1 MSRFKKI
8 IKSVINTISNVANN
22 IVDLTKE
29 ALRAAEKAI
38 AAKVEALKQEISN
51 ATKFI
56 EEKIKDI
63 GNSIEDLVKK
73 TIDNINDVYDKIKE
87 ETSRIIEQGEAFVKD
102 GMDSIQKSFLKITSI
117 IAESVFPDFLEQ
129 SLKNNLKF
137 VTDFVSNALK
147 GAVSLSSSVAQGDL
161 KAVEDDLRKS
171 GKDFDDQFH
180 DGLKLIEDN
189 ANTVADSLQYARDE
203 VVKPVWNFTR
213 ENYVN
218 VAHTLEKEVLR
229 PAINNLIDQIDL
241 LVEVTAPDQLAKQ
254 YEKTKIALEDAAKT
268 LREARKDVNESLEQF
283 EEEAKKAG
291 KLIDDMKI
299 VIAQTVAVISVGFI
313 QPFGPLLAIALQT
326 AFDEING
333 NQSMMDELLKGDFS
347 NIDKIIIA
355 AACAYTGA
363 SGYASA
369 AKAMDAVTKSI
380 EVSEEVA
387 NALNTATKA
396 YEVFSKVNQYKETVE
411 AILDGDMKQIAI
423 ELLQT
428 AGQEFANSATAELQ
442 EYVANINDYV
452 DISKLLENEKLIK
465 SVIELD
471 FNQIKDHALLV
482 ASDQIFNQVSD
493 YIPKDFKLIN
503 QDDLKNLIKGDFS
516 VFEDKA
522 KSFISNTIQ
531 DYVAD
536 FVPQNFVKL
545 LNPENITQLLKGD
558 FDSLKD
564 ELIQGFSQNIADYT
578 SLNLPDSLKDFIASD
593 EITALISG
601 DTSLIENKFK
611 EVINAEILA
620 KIKDVINP
628 ELINA
633 IKLQSIDDIKSNLI
647 NYVESNIE
655 LQLSAITQ
663 NINLENFQ
671 NIDELKSHI
680 QSQISQAQEQISATQ
695 QKITQIQLQIE
706 AEIEVEIKLKFEAK
720 LEEAQLQFDS
730 QLKSL
735 QSQIEIQAKAE
746 IQSQAESFYSNLNQF
761 KDSIINDSSI
771 KNALIFKNSI
781 EQEIAQVNDKIEEAK
796 ETVDEYKA
804 TIEEY
809 KQEFASKLNSYIN
822 IYQQE
827 FNEVKTTVTTKYEE
841 INQLFSEYGDNLQN
855 EFSEKITNTKSQ
867 IQSLIFE
874 ANEIL
879 VSSYI
884 TPIVENKATAQSQ
897 IDNAIDNI
905 KQSYQDKILTI
916 DQLNQKLDTEINAR
930 ITEIH
935 LFEDNLEA
943 KISTIDNN
951 LNFLK
956 KNTQNIL
963 TKEYF
968 DQIQSLNSNIN
979 QFEQFIK
986 NQDYADELKII
997 NQNQQQIDQEIK
1009 NFTTQSQTILQKIF
1023 DSRFQAINIGIIN
1036 SITTNSQTVSQQFIK
1051 NIITEYLADIKQKSN
1066 INSFLSEDEIKNI
1079 ITQTT
1084 TKIKSSITIINGDG
1098 NDSVINLA
1106 SSTTKNYII
1115 DNRGNDNITASSN
1128 QDYIESGD
1136 GNDTINAGNGNDIIY
1151 SGSGNDTVY
1160 GGAGADEIR
1169 GGEGDDLVYGWNV
1182 GFNYFNGLNT
1192 WVSSNIA
1199 GANIDI
1205 SRIKFADFNGDGA
1218 DDIYIVNG
1226 WGNVAAGEIYI
1237 SNKNG
1242 TFNYFKGI
1250 NSSIASDI
1258 AGAALDISRIKFAD
1272 FNGDGADDIYV
1283 VNGWGSSATDAIYF
1297 SEKTEGDNKIFGDS
1311 GNDTLIGADGNDII
1325 NGGTGNDN
1333 LTGGQGADIYEFS
1346 NNDGNDII
1354 TDQDTSKNNQNTI
1367 DKIKLNSISKKED
1380 LIFSRIV
1387 NTNDLMILFKNNS
1400 NDSIKILDH
1409 FNLNLTN
1416 RIEQIELNN
1425 GEIINISNQPNISIL
1440 FDNFIND
1447 GSTSSA
1453 LTGTSGKDYI
1463 LGNAG
1468 NDTIYGGAGA
1478 DEIRG
1483 GDGDDLVYGN
1493 KNFTILPHGT
1503 NSLTAGFWGD
1513 ENNSQQLI
1521 GDFNGDGKDDIV
1533 NLQSD
1538 GVSNNWVALSNGDG
1552 TFKTLSNVSNGLTAG
1567 FWGNENNSQQLI
1579 GDFNGDKKADIVNLQ
1594 SDGVSNNWVA
1604 LFASSDQQSNSIFGD
1619 SGNDTLIGADGNDI
1633 INGGTGNDN
1642 LTGGQGTDIYEFSNN
1657 DGNDIITDQD
1667 TSKNNQNTIDKIKI
1681 NSANI
1686 TENDIIFNKISSNKN
1701 LVITFKNNN
1710 DSITITDHFA
1720 ENKNNFIEQIE
1731 LANGQ
1736 VINLNTIQIYQIF
1749 DNHISGMQISNNI
1762 KGIDKNDLLIG
1773 SAGIDSI
1780 DGGSGDDKIYGGDG
1794 NDSLYGQAGND
1805 FLIGGKG
1812 DDYMIGE
1819 IGNDTYIFN
1828 LGDGSDTI
1836 RERTISS
1843 YDSGDAIRFGEGIIK
1858 NDLIFKRDG
1867 DDLLINF
1874 KNSPSDQIRVQYQFY
1889 SYTFHFIEKL
1899 QFNDGSEID
1908 LTKDLSIS
1916 GSSISET
1923 INGHFMYNTAID
1935 GKEGN
1940 DAINGGSGDDK
1951 IYGGDG
1957 NDNIKAGAGNDS
1969 IIGGKGADVLL
1980 GGIGNDQFIF
1990 KDLLDSTA
1998 SESDLILDFI
2008 KGVDRINLSSL
2019 GFDSIVEGHGKNSS
2033 IHGIDYHFEGGNTI
2047 IDDQHSSFAVKLA
2060 GEIRLENNDFVF

>member
-1 MSRFKKI
+1 MSRLKKT
-8 IKSVINTISNVANN
+8 IKSAINTISNVANN
-22 IVDLTKE
+22 IIDLTKE

-38 AAKVEALKQEISN
+38 AATVEALKQEISN

-241 LVEVTAPDQLAKQ
+241 LVEATAPDQLAKQ
-254 YEKTKIALEDAAKT
+254 YEKTKAVLEDAAKT

-796 ETVDEYKA
+796 EAVDEYKA

-809 KQEFASKLNSYIN
+809 KQEFTSKLNSYIN
-822 IYQQE
+822 LYQQE

-1169 GGEGDDLVYGWNV
+1169 GGEGDDLVYGKDNNKNILTTEVASQIETADLNNDGKNEIIASVPSGTYINENGSWRLITTEV
-1182 GFNYFNGLNT
+1182 SRIIKTADIDGDGDKEIIVAVASGTYVNGLNT
-1192 WVSSNIA
+1192 KNINNASNWINLTPEVASQIETADLNNDGKNEIIASVPSGTYINENGSWRLITTEVSRVIKTA
-1199 GANIDI
+1199 DID
-1205 SRIKFADFNGDGA
+1205 GDG
-1218 DDIYIVNG
+1218 DKEIIVSDRLSTSLIKAYDY
-1226 WGNVAAGEIYI
+1226 GN
-1237 SNKNG
+1237 
-1242 TFNYFKGI
+1242 
-1250 NSSIASDI
+1250 
-1258 AGAALDISRIKFAD
+1258 
-1272 FNGDGADDIYV
+1272 
-1283 VNGWGSSATDAIYF
+1283 
-1297 SEKTEGDNKIFGDS
+1297 KTIFGDS

-1333 LTGGQGADIYEFS
+1333 LTGGQGTDIYEFS

-1447 GSTSSA
+1447 GSASST

-1483 GDGDDLVYGN
+1483 GEGDDLVHGNSNITFQQIQKTLNGYGN
-1493 KNFTILPHGT
+1493 
-1503 NSLTAGFWGD
+1503 NSSAGGWS
-1513 ENNSQQLI
+1513 SQEKYPRQLA
-1521 GDFNGDGKDDIV
+1521 DVNGDGRADIV
-1533 NLQSD
+1533 GFASD
-1538 GVSNNWVALSNGDG
+1538 GVYVSLSND
-1552 TFKTLSNVSNGLTAG
+1552 A
-1567 FWGNENNSQQLI
+1567 
-1579 GDFNGDKKADIVNLQ
+1579 KAD
-1594 SDGVSNNWVA
+1594 
-1604 LFASSDQQSNSIFGD
+1604 QSNSIFGD
-1619 SGNDTLIGADGNDI
+1619 SGNDTSIGADGNDI

-1701 LVITFKNNN
+1701 LVITFKNN
-1710 DSITITDHFA
+1710 
-1720 ENKNNFIEQIE
+1720 
-1731 LANGQ
+1731 
-1736 VINLNTIQIYQIF
+1736 
-1749 DNHISGMQISNNI
+1749 
-1762 KGIDKNDLLIG
+1762 
-1773 SAGIDSI
+1773 
-1780 DGGSGDDKIYGGDG
+1780 
-1794 NDSLYGQAGND
+1794 
-1805 FLIGGKG
+1805 
-1812 DDYMIGE
+1812 
-1819 IGNDTYIFN
+1819 
-1828 LGDGSDTI
+1828 
-1836 RERTISS
+1836 
-1843 YDSGDAIRFGEGIIK
+1843 
-1858 NDLIFKRDG
+1858 
-1867 DDLLINF
+1867 
-1874 KNSPSDQIRVQYQFY
+1874 
-1889 SYTFHFIEKL
+1889 
-1899 QFNDGSEID
+1899 
-1908 LTKDLSIS
+1908 KD
-1916 GSSISET
+1916 
-1923 INGHFMYNTAID
+1923 
-1935 GKEGN
+1935 
-1940 DAINGGSGDDK
+1940 
-1951 IYGGDG
+1951 
-1957 NDNIKAGAGNDS
+1957 
-1969 IIGGKGADVLL
+1969 
-1980 GGIGNDQFIF
+1980 
-1990 KDLLDSTA
+1990 
-1998 SESDLILDFI
+1998 
-2008 KGVDRINLSSL
+2008 
-2019 GFDSIVEGHGKNSS
+2019 
-2033 IHGIDYHFEGGNTI
+2033 
-2047 IDDQHSSFAVKLA
+2047 
-2060 GEIRLENNDFVF
+2060 